1 MPIRSQL
8 YIKQAWKNYK
18 PDADRAR
25 SGEQNLWDAPNFSG
39 ENILLCKTEK
49 KDLQVCSWIGKT
61 TKKLQ

>member
-8 YIKQAWKNYK
+8 YIEQAWKNYK

-39 ENILLCKTEK
+39 ENILLCKIEK
-49 KDLQVCSWIGKT
+49 KKIYKFLVE
-61 TKKLQ
+61 